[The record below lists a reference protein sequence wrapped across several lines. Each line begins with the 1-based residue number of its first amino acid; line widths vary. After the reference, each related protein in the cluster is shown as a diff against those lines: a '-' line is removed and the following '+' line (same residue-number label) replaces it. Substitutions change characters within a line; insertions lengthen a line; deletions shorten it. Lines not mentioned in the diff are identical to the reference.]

1 MTSGSTTQPQAAQ
14 AVLQAAA
21 NMGYTN
27 AELTMMAGHYTT
39 QGYSVTVPTPTANE
53 ANGPDEQLA
62 SFELT
67 SAYPNPF
74 GPAANFTLRVA
85 EAQQVSIALF
95 DALGRH
101 VQVIFEGE
109 MAAGER
115 RVLTIDAANLPSGL
129 YIYRAVGEG
138 VSASQR
144 VVLNK

>member
-1 MTSGSTTQPQAAQ
+1 
-14 AVLQAAA
+14 
-21 NMGYTN
+21 GYTN
-27 AELTMMAGHYTT
+27 AELTMMVTHYTT
-39 QGYSVTVPTPTANE
+39 QGYSVTMPTPTANE
-53 ANGPDEQLA
+53 ANGPDEQVA

-67 SAYPNPF
+67 AAYPNPF

-85 EAQQVSIALF
+85 EAQHVSVALF
-95 DALGRH
+95 DALGRQ
-101 VQVIFEGE
+101 VQVLYEGP

-115 RVLTIDAANLPSGL
+115 RVLTIEADNLPSGL